1 MPIQLLPI
9 ALNFLGKQAIKQGMK
24 KAYSAATDEDTGI
37 KKLNKGEDETI
48 ELLKEYQNPNSPMA
62 QNVSEMDFVHEI
74 SDRNSPLY
82 KNVSDWTNA
91 DLARAY
97 DSPLYKYNKK
107 LQDKTREYI
116 QTKWK

>member
-1 MPIQLLPI
+1 MPILP
-9 ALNFLGKQAIKQGMK
+9 AVMNFLGKQLLKTGGK
-24 KAYSAATDEDTGI
+24 KAFSGATGI
-37 KKLNKGEDETI
+37 DLGIKPLNENEDETVN
-48 ELLKEYQNPNSPMA
+48 LLREYQNPNSPMA

-82 KNVSDWTNA
+82 KDISDWTNA

-107 LQDKTREYI
+107 LQDKAGEYI

>member
-1 MPIQLLPI
+1 
-9 ALNFLGKQAIKQGMK
+9 
-24 KAYSAATDEDTGI
+24 
-37 KKLNKGEDETI
+37 
-48 ELLKEYQNPNSPMA
+48 MA

-82 KNVSDWTNA
+82 KDISDWTNA

-107 LQDKTREYI
+107 LQDKAREYI

>member
-1 MPIQLLPI
+1 MPILPTV
-9 ALNFLGKQAIKQGMK
+9 LNFLGKQLLKTGGK
-24 KAYSAATDEDTGI
+24 KAFSGATSIDLGI
-37 KKLNKGEDETI
+37 KPLNENEDETVN
-48 ELLKEYQNPNSPMA
+48 LLREYQNSNSPIA

-82 KNVSDWTNA
+82 KDISDWTNA

-107 LQDKTREYI
+107 LQDKASEYI

>member
-1 MPIQLLPI
+1 MPILPTVMK
-9 ALNFLGKQAIKQGMK
+9 FLGKQLLKTGGK
-24 KAYSAATDEDTGI
+24 KAFSGATGI
-37 KKLNKGEDETI
+37 DLGTKPLNENEDETVN
-48 ELLKEYQNPNSPMA
+48 LLREYQNPNSPIA

-74 SDRNSPLY
+74 PDRNSPLY
-82 KNVSDWTNA
+82 KDISDWINA